1 MTRWRVG
8 ALLGAVGLAGAAL
21 AGDMARV
28 GDLVIQDGW
37 ARATLGQLKT
47 SAAYLT
53 VINEGDAVDRL
64 VAAASPAAERA
75 ALHTHLMEHGVA
87 KMRPVDAIE
96 VAPGAPIVLQPGGL
110 HVMLMGL
117 KAPLAEGET
126 LPLTLTF
133 ETAGSVE
140 LELPVLGMAGMGQG
154 QSRGHGEGHGHGP
167 STN

>member
-1 MTRWRVG
+1 MRWMMAALVG
-8 ALLGAVGLAGAAL
+8 ALALAGAAL
-21 AGDMARV
+21 AGDVAKV

-53 VINEGDAVDRL
+53 VVNEGDETDRL
-64 VAAASPAAERA
+64 IAAASPAAGRA
-75 ALHTHLMEHGVA
+75 ELHAHLMDGGIA
-87 KMRPVDAIE
+87 RMRPVDAIE
-96 VAPGAPIVLQPGGL
+96 VAPGAPVVLEPGGL

-133 ETAGSVE
+133 ETAGSIQ
-140 LELPVLGMAGMGQG
+140 LELPVLGMAGMRHGQ
-154 QSRGHGEGHGHGP
+154 GHGHGE
-167 STN
+167 SMTN